1 MERPSGRRL
10 SRDLTCDPTEAFEDG
25 IPIRLVAACI
35 HLDDPE
41 VGAILDE
48 LVPRRGDLE
57 PESAANE

>member
-1 MERPSGRRL
+1 MRRRFVRL
-10 SRDLTCDPTEAFEDG
+10 SGAF
-25 IPIRLVAACI
+25 RI